1 MADHDPPVAK
11 VEVSGK
17 AESPGRPARRRKGRR
32 GKGKAPQPTGTK
44 AKGKARRQQAGSAR
58 PEAGQA
64 PRAENPSGQPDEAP
78 GHAPAS
84 RPPKSAPAKAGA
96 GTGTGA
102 GMGAG
107 AAKVGPIRAG
117 VAAGGLTGQP
127 PGRQAYAAIDL
138 GTNNCRLLIAR
149 PSGENFTVIDA
160 FSRVVRLGEGIAQ
173 SGRLSDAAMERTL
186 SALRVCADK
195 LMRRNVYLAR
205 SVATEACR
213 RASNG
218 PEFIER
224 VRQETGIALDIISA
238 REEARLAVLGCHVL
252 LEDGLGP
259 AMIFDIGGGSTEL
272 VLIESTG
279 TVPRILD
286 WQSVPW
292 GVVSLTESCGPE
304 GTTHD
309 ERLARYRHMHSLVAE
324 SFAAFSKRVAPARES
339 AGQDGPLR
347 LLGTSG
353 TVTTLASL
361 HLELPQYDRRMVDG
375 LIVPAESMR
384 GISARLSS
392 MAIEDRRELNCIGRE
407 RADLVV
413 AGCAIL
419 EAILDLWPAA
429 RLGVA
434 DRGIREGIL
443 RSLIASH
450 SPQGQGPAGHSPVG
464 MNTMN
469 DTVSRAAGVR

>member
-1 MADHDPPVAK
+1 MAEKDPPAATVD
-11 VEVSGK
+11 V
-17 AESPGRPARRRKGRR
+17 PGRPGRRRKGR
-32 GKGKAPQPTGTK
+32 KGKSRPSVAGTAKAKARPSVVARAREAGEGPGDYSDSGVIAAPGQAVQAGTK
-44 AKGKARRQQAGSAR
+44 MVSPRQS
-58 PEAGQA
+58 
-64 PRAENPSGQPDEAP
+64 
-78 GHAPAS
+78 
-84 RPPKSAPAKAGA
+84 
-96 GTGTGA
+96 
-102 GMGAG
+102 
-107 AAKVGPIRAG
+107 
-117 VAAGGLTGQP
+117 
-127 PGRQAYAAIDL
+127 YAAIDL

-160 FSRVVRLGEGIAQ
+160 FSRVVRLGEGLAQ

-186 SALRVCADK
+186 GALRICAEK
-195 LMRRNVYLAR
+195 LMRRNVFLAR

-213 RASNG
+213 RAENG

-224 VRQETGIALDIISA
+224 VRRETGVALDIISA

-252 LEDGLGP
+252 LEQGLGP

-272 VLIESTG
+272 VLIESTD

-304 GTTHD
+304 GGSLA
-309 ERLARYRHMHSLVAE
+309 ERQARFQHMHSLVSE
-324 SFAAFSKRVAPARES
+324 SFAAFARRVAPARDS
-339 AGQDGPLR
+339 AGQTGPLR

-375 LIVPAESMR
+375 LIVPADSMR
-384 GISARLSS
+384 AISARLSS
-392 MAIEDRRELNCIGRE
+392 MAIDERRELNCIGRE

-450 SPQGQGPAGHSPVG
+450 GHGRGYQNRNVG
-464 MNTMN
+464 
-469 DTVSRAAGVR
+469 DGVLRAVASR